1 MPKQRV
7 LGRGDPY
14 RNFLEDRQF
23 GVRRFGV
30 QDRLARK
37 MADDMLNFTDSKG
50 NSKYTSYF
58 EHSEHPFYSVSR
70 YMRGKEGRGV
80 FTTDHIPVSSP
91 GGIFNIEFN
100 SDGKILAAA
109 CERKS
114 ILIFDPLTRKIA
126 RTIENAHSD
135 CVNCI
140 RFLDSR
146 TFATCSDDTTV
157 ALWDARNLKN
167 RVRTLRGHSNWVKNI
182 EYDSR
187 ESLLVTSGFDGAIYT
202 WDINQYQESQAEFKK
217 VFYTNGLMRMRLTPD
232 SSKMVISTMNGYLV
246 VVHDLDLHTMSEDLA
261 GFKPNMYRLMQIS
274 GKALELAIN
283 YTSLFHT
290 KRNRVEII
298 SDFPDGND
306 AEVLSSLRLHPQG
319 WVALSRNTS
328 SDESTEWCTV
338 HDIQSLPTN
347 PDDDELISSRT
358 PLMWRSTNH
367 SRLDRD
373 RPAPPPAVPI
383 ESDPHVQT
391 YRAGS
396 IEIVSTGSR
405 GEEPGPSPVIE
416 IDLNLRRRERRMTGQ
431 EEREEREERDGEDD
445 DEREIE
451 NDEPARDFETGE
463 EDEVEGTR
471 FLSANSLAALE
482 TIRELQQRRT
492 RGAATNSV
500 AAAGEALVAGEE
512 AAAAAAE
519 HSAEAAADARVGNG
533 EARREGRRI
542 NIIGAGNVPF
552 GAEEGF
558 RSDRGGFL
566 IIGPNTGPRGR
577 GRVLYFGTPGAH
589 RAQQQR
595 IPKDARIHKN
605 VNRLTHYIEESN
617 TGKGFIKEQSFSP
630 CGRFI
635 ASPFGYG
642 VRLLGFSETGA
653 DLSQCVPSEPVRL
666 YELGTKLGHNEV
678 VLSSA
683 FSPCHWLLATG
694 CLSGRIVWHQPVL

>member
-7 LGRGDPY
+7 LVRKDPY
-14 RNFLEDRQF
+14 REFLENRQF
-23 GVRRFGV
+23 GFRRHGV
-30 QDRLARK
+30 LDRLHRK
-37 MADDMLNFTDSKG
+37 MADDMLNYPESKG
-50 NSKYTSYF
+50 NSKFCTYF
-58 EHSEHPFYSVSR
+58 EHSEYPFYSISR
-70 YMRGKEGRGV
+70 YTRSKEGKSV
-80 FTTDHIPVSSP
+80 FTTDNIPVSSP
-91 GGIFNIEFN
+91 GGIFNLEFN
-100 SDGKILAAA
+100 SDGRILAAA

-114 ILIFDPLTRKIA
+114 ILIFDPLTRKIT

-157 ALWDARNLKN
+157 ALWDARNLKSK
-167 RVRTLRGHSNWVKNI
+167 VRTLKGHSNWVKNI
-182 EYDSR
+182 EYDSK
-187 ESLLVTSGFDGAIYT
+187 ENLLVTSGFDGAIFT
-202 WDINQYQESQAEFKK
+202 WDINQYQENQAEFKK

-246 VVHDLDLHTMSEDLA
+246 VVHDLDLGTMSEDLS
-261 GFKPNMYRLMQIS
+261 GFKPNLYRLMQIS

-283 YTSLFHT
+283 YTSLFHS

-298 SDFPDGND
+298 SDFPEGNEP
-306 AEVLSSLRLHPQG
+306 EVLSSLRLHPQG

-347 PDDDELISSRT
+347 PDDDEIISNRT
-358 PLMWRSTNH
+358 PLMWRGSQN
-367 SRLDRD
+367 SRRE
-373 RPAPPPAVPI
+373 RENSPPVPVAPN
-383 ESDPHVQT
+383 ENDPSVQT
-391 YRAGS
+391 FRAGN
-396 IEIVSTGSR
+396 IEIISTGSQSQEQ
-405 GEEPGPSPVIE
+405 GSQPVIE
-416 IDLNLRRRERRMTGQ
+416 IDLNLRRRERRLTYTV
-431 EEREEREERDGEDD
+431 EESEGNEVSDEGESIESARNSRDV
-445 DEREIE
+445 
-451 NDEPARDFETGE
+451 ETGE
-463 EDEVEGTR
+463 EVEVEGTR
-471 FLSANSLAALE
+471 FLSANSLSALE
-482 TIRELQQRRT
+482 MIGEFQQRRLRST
-492 RGAATNSV
+492 GVNSV
-500 AAAGEALVAGEE
+500 AAAGEALLPGEE
-512 AAAAAAE
+512 AAASAAE
-519 HSAEAAADARVGNG
+519 HSAEAAADARVSDT

-577 GRVLYFGTPGAH
+577 GRVLYFGTPSAH
-589 RAQQQR
+589 RAQQQK
-595 IPKDARIHKN
+595 IPKDARVHQN
-605 VNRLTHYIEESN
+605 VKRLTHFIEESN

-642 VRLLGFSETGA
+642 VRLLGFSENGS
-653 DLSQCVPSEPVRL
+653 DLSSCVPKEPVRL

>member
-1 MPKQRV
+1 M
-7 LGRGDPY
+7 
-14 RNFLEDRQF
+14 
-23 GVRRFGV
+23 
-30 QDRLARK
+30 DRLYKK
-37 MADDMLNFTDSKG
+37 MADDMLNFSDSKG
-50 NSKYTSYF
+50 NSNFCTYF

-70 YMRGKEGRGV
+70 YTRGKEGRGV
-80 FTTDHIPVSSP
+80 FTKDHIPVSSP

-114 ILIFDPLTRKIA
+114 ILIFDPLTRKLV
-126 RTIENAHSD
+126 RTIDNAHSD

-246 VVHDLDLHTMSEDLA
+246 VVHDLDLNTMSEDLA

-298 SDFPDGND
+298 SDFPEGND

-347 PDDDELISSRT
+347 PEDDELISARS
-358 PLMWRSTNH
+358 PLMWRGS
-367 SRLDRD
+367 RD
-373 RPAPPPAVPI
+373 RPAQPAQPV
-383 ESDPHVQT
+383 ENDPHLQT
-391 YRAGS
+391 FRAGS
-396 IEIVSTGSR
+396 IEIISTGSQ
-405 GEEPGPSPVIE
+405 GEPGPSPVIE
-416 IDLNLRRRERRMTGQ
+416 IDLNLRRRERRMTGPPERM
-431 EEREEREERDGEDD
+431 EERGNEGQDDD
-445 DEREIE
+445 DEREME
-451 NDEPARDFETGE
+451 TTERDVETGE
-463 EDEVEGTR
+463 EVEVEGTR
-471 FLSANSLAALE
+471 FLSANNLPALE
-482 TIRELQQRRT
+482 LFGELQQQRRL
-492 RGAATNSV
+492 RGGGGGSNSV
-500 AAAGEALVAGEE
+500 AAAGEALAAGEE

-519 HSAEAAADARVGNG
+519 HRAEAAADARVGNV
-533 EARREGRRI
+533 EARREGGRI

-566 IIGPNTGPRGR
+566 IIGPNTGGPRGR

-589 RAQQQR
+589 RAQQAR

-605 VNRLTHYIEESN
+605 VKRLTHYIEESN

-642 VRLLGFSETGA
+642 VRLLGFSEKGT
-653 DLSQCVPSEPVRL
+653 DLSSCVPSEPVRL

>member
-7 LGRGDPY
+7 LVRKDPY
-14 RNFLEDRQF
+14 REFLENRQF
-23 GVRRFGV
+23 GFRRHGV
-30 QDRLARK
+30 LDRLHRK
-37 MADDMLNFTDSKG
+37 MADDMLNYPESKG
-50 NSKYTSYF
+50 NSKFCTYF
-58 EHSEHPFYSVSR
+58 EHSEYPFYSISR
-70 YMRGKEGRGV
+70 YTRSKEGKSV
-80 FTTDHIPVSSP
+80 FTTDNIPVSSP
-91 GGIFNIEFN
+91 GGIFNLEFN
-100 SDGKILAAA
+100 SDGRILAAA

-114 ILIFDPLTRKIA
+114 ILIFDPLTRKIT

-157 ALWDARNLKN
+157 ALWDARNLKSK
-167 RVRTLRGHSNWVKNI
+167 VRTLKGHSNWVKNI
-182 EYDSR
+182 EYDSK
-187 ESLLVTSGFDGAIYT
+187 ENLLVTSGFDGAIFT
-202 WDINQYQESQAEFKK
+202 WDINQYQENQAEFKK

-246 VVHDLDLHTMSEDLA
+246 VVHDLDLGTMSEDLS
-261 GFKPNMYRLMQIS
+261 GFKPNLYRLMQIS

-283 YTSLFHT
+283 YTSLFHS

-298 SDFPDGND
+298 SDFPEGNEP
-306 AEVLSSLRLHPQG
+306 EVLSSLRLHPQG

-347 PDDDELISSRT
+347 PDDDEIISNRT
-358 PLMWRSTNH
+358 PLMWRGSQN
-367 SRLDRD
+367 SRRE
-373 RPAPPPAVPI
+373 RENSPPVPVVPN
-383 ESDPHVQT
+383 ENDPSVQT
-391 YRAGS
+391 FRAGN
-396 IEIVSTGSR
+396 IEIISTGSQSQEQ
-405 GEEPGPSPVIE
+405 GSQPVIE
-416 IDLNLRRRERRMTGQ
+416 IDLNLRRRERRLTYTV
-431 EEREEREERDGEDD
+431 EESEGNEVSDEGESIESARNSRDV
-445 DEREIE
+445 
-451 NDEPARDFETGE
+451 ETGE
-463 EDEVEGTR
+463 EVEVEGTR
-471 FLSANSLAALE
+471 FLSANSLSALE
-482 TIRELQQRRT
+482 MIGEFQQRRLRST
-492 RGAATNSV
+492 GVNSV
-500 AAAGEALVAGEE
+500 AAAGEALLPGEE
-512 AAAAAAE
+512 AAASAAE
-519 HSAEAAADARVGNG
+519 HSAEAAADARVSDT

-577 GRVLYFGTPGAH
+577 GRVLYFGTPSAH
-589 RAQQQR
+589 RAQQQK
-595 IPKDARIHKN
+595 IPKDARVHQN
-605 VNRLTHYIEESN
+605 VKRLTHFIEESN

-642 VRLLGFSETGA
+642 VRLLGFSENGS
-653 DLSQCVPSEPVRL
+653 DLSSCVPKEPVRL

>member
-1 MPKQRV
+1 M
-7 LGRGDPY
+7 
-14 RNFLEDRQF
+14 
-23 GVRRFGV
+23 
-30 QDRLARK
+30 DRLYKK
-37 MADDMLNFTDSKG
+37 MADDMLNFSDSKG
-50 NSKYTSYF
+50 NSNFCTYF

-70 YMRGKEGRGV
+70 YTRGKEGRGV
-80 FTTDHIPVSSP
+80 FTKDHIPVSSP

-114 ILIFDPLTRKIA
+114 ILIFDPLTRKLV
-126 RTIENAHSD
+126 RTIDNAHSD

-246 VVHDLDLHTMSEDLA
+246 VVHDLDLNTMSEDLA

-298 SDFPDGND
+298 SDFPEGND

-347 PDDDELISSRT
+347 PEDDELISARS
-358 PLMWRSTNH
+358 PLMWRGS
-367 SRLDRD
+367 RD
-373 RPAPPPAVPI
+373 RPAQPAQPV
-383 ESDPHVQT
+383 ENDAHLQT
-391 YRAGS
+391 FRAGS
-396 IEIVSTGSR
+396 IEIISTGSQ
-405 GEEPGPSPVIE
+405 GEPGPSPVIE
-416 IDLNLRRRERRMTGQ
+416 IDLNLRRRERRMTGPPERM
-431 EEREEREERDGEDD
+431 EERGNEGPDDD
-445 DEREIE
+445 DEREME
-451 NDEPARDFETGE
+451 TTERDVETGE
-463 EDEVEGTR
+463 EVEVEGTR
-471 FLSANSLAALE
+471 FLSANNLPALE
-482 TIRELQQRRT
+482 LFGELQQQRRL
-492 RGAATNSV
+492 RGGGGGSNSV
-500 AAAGEALVAGEE
+500 AAAGEALAAGEE

-519 HSAEAAADARVGNG
+519 HRAEAAADARVGNV
-533 EARREGRRI
+533 EARREGGRI

-566 IIGPNTGPRGR
+566 IIGPNTGGPRGR

-589 RAQQQR
+589 RAQQAR

-605 VNRLTHYIEESN
+605 IKRLTHYIEESN

-642 VRLLGFSETGA
+642 VRLLGFSEKGT
-653 DLSQCVPSEPVRL
+653 DLSSCVPSEPVRL

>member
-14 RNFLEDRQF
+14 RAFLEDRQF
-23 GVRRFGV
+23 GRRRHGV
-30 QDRLARK
+30 LDRLNK
-37 MADDMLNFTDSKG
+37 QMADDMLNFSESKG
-50 NSKYTSYF
+50 NHKFRSYF
-58 EHSEHPFYSVSR
+58 EHSENPFYSVSR
-70 YMRGKEGRGV
+70 YSRGKEGRGV

-100 SDGKILAAA
+100 SDGTILAAA

-114 ILIFDPLTRKIA
+114 ILIFDPLTRKIS

-246 VVHDLDLHTMSEDLA
+246 VVHDLDLNTMSEDLA

-298 SDFPDGND
+298 SDFPEGND

-347 PDDDELISSRT
+347 PEDDELISNRA
-358 PLMWRSTNH
+358 PLMWRST
-367 SRLDRD
+367 SRADRE
-373 RPAPPPAVPI
+373 RPAAQPPAAPV
-383 ESDPHVQT
+383 ENDPHVQT
-391 YRAGS
+391 YRAGN
-396 IEIVSTGSR
+396 IEIISTGAQE
-405 GEEPGPSPVIE
+405 GEPGPSPVIE

-431 EEREEREERDGEDD
+431 EEREERDEDED
-445 DEREIE
+445 DERVME
-451 NDEPARDFETGE
+451 NDENSRDVETGE
-463 EDEVEGTR
+463 EVEVEGTR

-482 TIRELQQRRT
+482 MIGEFQQRRI
-492 RGAATNSV
+492 RGAAGSNSV
-500 AAAGEALVAGEE
+500 AAATEALAAGEE
-512 AAAAAAE
+512 AAAAATE
-519 HSAEAAADARVGNG
+519 HRAEAAADARVANG

-558 RSDRGGFL
+558 RSDRGGYL

-605 VNRLTHYIEESN
+605 VNRLTHFIEESN

-653 DLSQCVPSEPVRL
+653 DLSRCVPTEPVRL

>member
-7 LGRGDPY
+7 LGRGDVSPY
-14 RNFLEDRQF
+14 RVYLEDRQF
-23 GVRRFGV
+23 GHTRHGAV
-30 QDRLARK
+30 DRLNRQ
-37 MADDMLNFTDSKG
+37 MADDMLNSTNRKG
-50 NSKYTSYF
+50 NSKYSEYF
-58 EHSEHPFYSVSR
+58 DHSEQPFYNVSKYR
-70 YMRGKEGRGV
+70 RGKEGRGV
-80 FTTDHIPVSSP
+80 FTTDRVPVSSP

-100 SDGKILAAA
+100 PDGKILAAA

-182 EYDSR
+182 EYESK

-202 WDINQYQESQAEFKK
+202 WDINHYQESGAEFKK

-246 VVHDLDLHTMSEDLA
+246 VVHDLDLNTMSEDLA

-274 GKALELAIN
+274 GKAIEMAIN
-283 YTSLFHT
+283 YTSLFHA

-298 SDFPDGND
+298 SDFPEGND

-338 HDIQSLPTN
+338 HDIQSLPTD
-347 PDDDELISSRT
+347 PEEDELISSRA
-358 PLMWRSTNH
+358 PLMWRSSTQ
-367 SRLDRD
+367 
-373 RPAPPPAVPI
+373 PAPAQPV

-391 YRAGS
+391 YRAGG
-396 IEIVSTGSR
+396 IEIVSTGAQ
-405 GEEPGPSPVIE
+405 GEEAGPSPVIE
-416 IDLNLRRRERRMTGQ
+416 IDLNIRRRERRMTAQ
-431 EEREEREERDGEDD
+431 EEREEQDEDD
-445 DEREIE
+445 NEREME
-451 NDEPARDFETGE
+451 DDEDTRDVETGE
-463 EDEVEGTR
+463 EVEVEGSR

-482 TIRELQQRRT
+482 MIGEFQQRRL
-492 RGAATNSV
+492 RGAASGSNS
-500 AAAGEALVAGEE
+500 AAAAEEALEAGEE
-512 AAAAAAE
+512 AAAAAVE
-519 HSAEAAADARVGNG
+519 HRVEAAADARVGNG
-533 EARREGRRI
+533 EARREGI

-595 IPKDARIHKN
+595 IPKDAKIHRN
-605 VNRLTHYIEESN
+605 VKRLTHYIEESN
-617 TGKGFIKEQSFSP
+617 TGKGFIKEASFSP

-642 VRLLGFSETGA
+642 VRLLGFSEYGA
-653 DLSQCVPSEPVRL
+653 DLASCVPEQPVRL

-694 CLSGRIVWHQPVL
+694 CLSGRIAWHQPVL

>member
-14 RNFLEDRQF
+14 RNYLENRQYGF
-23 GVRRFGV
+23 RRHGVMDKLYR
-30 QDRLARK
+30 Q
-37 MADDMLNFTDSKG
+37 MADDMLNITASKG
-50 NSKYTSYF
+50 NSKFSTYF

-167 RVRTLRGHSNWVKNI
+167 KVRTLRGHSNWVKNI
-182 EYDSR
+182 EYDSK

-202 WDINQYQESQAEFKK
+202 WDINQYQEDQAEFKK

-246 VVHDLDLHTMSEDLA
+246 VIHDLDLHSMSEDLS
-261 GFKPNMYRLMQIS
+261 GFKPNMYRLMQMT

-290 KRNRVEII
+290 KRNRVEIV

-347 PDDDELISSRT
+347 PDDDELISNRT
-358 PLMWRSTNH
+358 PLTWRSSN
-367 SRLDRD
+367 RE
-373 RPAPPPAVPI
+373 RPVPPLAEVL
-383 ESDPHVQT
+383 ENDPNAQT
-391 YRAGS
+391 FRAGS
-396 IEIVSTGSR
+396 IEITATSMPV
-405 GEEPGPSPVIE
+405 EDPGPSPVIE

-431 EEREEREERDGEDD
+431 EERM
-445 DEREIE
+445 EIE
-451 NDEPARDFETGE
+451 NREQNEDGDSEDNARDVETGE
-463 EDEVEGTR
+463 EVEVEGTR

-482 TIRELQQRRT
+482 MIGEFSQRRL
-492 RGAATNSV
+492 RRANTNSV
-500 AAAGEALVAGEE
+500 AAAGEALAAGEE

-519 HSAEAAADARVGNG
+519 HRAEAAADIRVGDG

-542 NIIGAGNVPF
+542 NIVGAGNVPF

-642 VRLLGFSETGA
+642 VRLLGFSESGA
-653 DLSQCVPSEPVRL
+653 DLSTCVPSEPVRL

>member
-1 MPKQRV
+1 MPKHRV
-7 LGRGDPY
+7 TGRGDPY
-14 RNFLEDRQF
+14 RNYLEDRQF
-23 GVRRFGV
+23 GFRRHGV
-30 QDRLARK
+30 MDRLYKR
-37 MADDMLNFTDSKG
+37 MADDMLNMPDSKG
-50 NSKYTSYF
+50 NSKFCTYF
-58 EHSEHPFYSVSR
+58 EHSEQPFYSVSR
-70 YMRGKEGRGV
+70 YMRGKEGKGV
-80 FTTDHIPVSSP
+80 FTQDHVPVSSP

-114 ILIFDPLTRKIA
+114 ILIFDPLTRKLV
-126 RTIENAHSD
+126 RTIENAHTD

-182 EYDSR
+182 EYESR

-298 SDFPDGND
+298 SDFPEGND

-347 PDDDELISSRT
+347 PDDDELISNRT
-358 PLMWRSTNH
+358 PLMWRSTT
-367 SRLDRD
+367 RD
-373 RPAPPPAVPI
+373 RPAQPI
-383 ESDPHVQT
+383 ENDPHIQT
-391 YRAGS
+391 FNAGG
-396 IEIVSTGSR
+396 IEIISTGSR
-405 GEEPGPSPVIE
+405 EEAGPSPVIE
-416 IDLNLRRRERRMTGQ
+416 IDLNLRRRERRMTGPPERRDQ
-431 EEREEREERDGEDD
+431 EETNEGQDD
-445 DEREIE
+445 DEREMVTNE
-451 NDEPARDFETGE
+451 DVETGE
-463 EDEVEGTR
+463 EVEVEGAR
-471 FLSANSLAALE
+471 FLSANNLPALE
-482 TIRELQQRRT
+482 MFGELQQRRL
-492 RGAATNSV
+492 RGGGSTSNSV
-500 AAAGEALVAGEE
+500 AAAGEALAAGEE

-519 HSAEAAADARVGNG
+519 HRAEAAADARVGNN
-533 EARREGRRI
+533 EARREGGSGSGRI

-558 RSDRGGFL
+558 RNDRAGFL

-605 VNRLTHYIEESN
+605 VNRLTHFIEESN

-635 ASPFGYG
+635 ASPFAYG
-642 VRLLGFSETGA
+642 VRLLGFSEQGS
-653 DLSQCVPSEPVRL
+653 DLSSCVPSEPVRL
-666 YELGTKLGHNEV
+666 CELGTKLGHNEV

>member
-1 MPKQRV
+1 M
-7 LGRGDPY
+7 
-14 RNFLEDRQF
+14 
-23 GVRRFGV
+23 
-30 QDRLARK
+30 DRLYKK
-37 MADDMLNFTDSKG
+37 MADDMLNFSDSKG
-50 NSKYTSYF
+50 NSNFCTYF

-70 YMRGKEGRGV
+70 YTRGKEGRGV
-80 FTTDHIPVSSP
+80 FTKDHIPVSSP

-114 ILIFDPLTRKIA
+114 ILIFDPLARKLV

-246 VVHDLDLHTMSEDLA
+246 VVHDLDLNTMSEDLA

-298 SDFPDGND
+298 SDFPEGND

-347 PDDDELISSRT
+347 PEDDELISARP
-358 PLMWRSTNH
+358 PLMWRGS
-367 SRLDRD
+367 RD
-373 RPAPPPAVPI
+373 RPVQPAQPV
-383 ESDPHVQT
+383 ENDPHLQT
-391 YRAGS
+391 FRAGS
-396 IEIVSTGSR
+396 IEIISTGSQ
-405 GEEPGPSPVIE
+405 GEPGPSPVIE
-416 IDLNLRRRERRMTGQ
+416 IDLNLRRRERRMTGPPERM
-431 EEREEREERDGEDD
+431 EERGNEGQDDDD
-445 DEREIE
+445 DEREME
-451 NDEPARDFETGE
+451 TTERDVETGE
-463 EDEVEGTR
+463 EVEVEGTR
-471 FLSANSLAALE
+471 FLSANNLPALE
-482 TIRELQQRRT
+482 LFGELQQQRRL
-492 RGAATNSV
+492 RGGGGGSNSV
-500 AAAGEALVAGEE
+500 AAAGEALAAGEE

-519 HSAEAAADARVGNG
+519 HRAEAAADARVGNV
-533 EARREGRRI
+533 EARREGGRI

-566 IIGPNTGPRGR
+566 IIGPNTGGPRGR

-589 RAQQQR
+589 RAQQAR

-605 VNRLTHYIEESN
+605 VKRLTHYIEESN

-642 VRLLGFSETGA
+642 VRLLGFSERGT
-653 DLSQCVPSEPVRL
+653 DLSSCVPSEPVRL

>member
-7 LGRGDPY
+7 LGRSDPY
-14 RNFLEDRQF
+14 RAFLEDRQF
-23 GVRRFGV
+23 GRRRHGV
-30 QDRLARK
+30 LDRLNK
-37 MADDMLNFTDSKG
+37 QMADDMLNFSESKG
-50 NSKYTSYF
+50 NHKFRSYF
-58 EHSEHPFYSVSR
+58 EHSENPFYSVSR
-70 YMRGKEGRGV
+70 YSRGKEGRGV

-100 SDGKILAAA
+100 SDGTILAAA

-114 ILIFDPLTRKIA
+114 ILIFDPLTRKIS

-246 VVHDLDLHTMSEDLA
+246 VVHDLDLNTMSEDLA

-298 SDFPDGND
+298 SDFPEGND

-347 PDDDELISSRT
+347 PEDDELISNRA
-358 PLMWRSTNH
+358 PLMWRST
-367 SRLDRD
+367 SRADRE
-373 RPAPPPAVPI
+373 RPVPQPPAAPV
-383 ESDPHVQT
+383 ENDPHVQT

-396 IEIVSTGSR
+396 IEIVSTGAQE
-405 GEEPGPSPVIE
+405 GDPGPSPVIE

-431 EEREEREERDGEDD
+431 EEREERDDEGDEERVM
-445 DEREIE
+445 E
-451 NDEPARDFETGE
+451 NDDNVETGE
-463 EDEVEGTR
+463 EVEVEGTR

-482 TIRELQQRRT
+482 MIGEFQQRRI
-492 RGAATNSV
+492 RGAAGSNSV
-500 AAAGEALVAGEE
+500 AAANEAGEE
-512 AAAAAAE
+512 AAAAATE
-519 HSAEAAADARVGNG
+519 HRAEAAADARVANG

-558 RSDRGGFL
+558 RSDRGGYL

-605 VNRLTHYIEESN
+605 VNRLTHFIEESN

-653 DLSQCVPSEPVRL
+653 DLSCCVPTEPVRL